1 MMEDFFVIAAGVL
14 LAICAG
20 VKLLVIATY
29 KKNTATCIAV
39 FRKQVHTDGTSSLG
53 YSGTF
58 QYEYDGTEIIANDKS
73 FLDATKLEVGR
84 EYVLLVN
91 PRIPNVF
98 VKQTE
103 VKYYVL
109 FLFVGLAFVFLAP
122 IVF

>member
-29 KKNTATCIAV
+29 KKNSAICIAV
-39 FRKQVHTDGTSSLG
+39 SSRWSHSGGTSSFG

-73 FLDATKLEVGR
+73 FLDSTKLEVD
-84 EYVLLVN
+84 Y
-91 PRIPNVF
+91 
-98 VKQTE
+98 
-103 VKYYVL
+103 
-109 FLFVGLAFVFLAP
+109 
-122 IVF
+122 

>member
-1 MMEDFFVIAAGVL
+1 MEDFFVIAAGVL

-29 KKNTATCIAV
+29 KKNSAICIAV
-39 FRKQVHTDGTSSLG
+39 SSRWSHSGGTSSFG

-73 FLDATKLEVGR
+73 FLDATKLEVG
-84 EYVLLVN
+84 
-91 PRIPNVF
+91 
-98 VKQTE
+98 
-103 VKYYVL
+103 
-109 FLFVGLAFVFLAP
+109 LAFVFLSP

>member
-1 MMEDFFVIAAGVL
+1 MEDFFVIAAGAL

-20 VKLLVIATY
+20 VKLLAIATY

-39 FRKQVHTDGTSSLG
+39 SHKTVHAGGSLSFG

-58 QYEYDGTEIIANDKS
+58 RYKYAGAEIIENDKS
-73 FLDATKLEVGR
+73 FLDSTKLEVGN

-91 PRIPNVF
+91 PKNPKVF

-103 VKYYVL
+103 VKYYVF
-109 FLFVGLAFVFLAP
+109 FLIVGLAFVFLAP

>member
-1 MMEDFFVIAAGVL
+1 MEDFFVIVAGAL

-20 VKLLVIATY
+20 VKLLTIATY
-29 KKNTATCIAV
+29 KKNSAICIAV
-39 FRKQVHTDGTSSLG
+39 SSRWSHSDGTSSFG
-53 YSGTF
+53 YSGTS

-73 FLDATKLEVGR
+73 FLDSTKLEVGSK
-84 EYVLLVN
+84 YVLLVN

-103 VKYYVL
+103 VKYYVF
-109 FLFVGLAFVFLAP
+109 FLLVGLAFVFLAP